1 MEIFSKMSVLDF
13 NLFNRFKK
21 QHLSG
26 AILYLTSRLLKLEEY
41 SAQQI
46 VQEMQMDE

>member
-1 MEIFSKMSVLDF
+1 MSVLDF

-21 QHLSG
+21 QHVTG

-41 SAQQI
+41 SAQQVI
-46 VQEMQMDE
+46 KLMDMDE

>member
-1 MEIFSKMSVLDF
+1 MTVLDF

-21 QHLSG
+21 QHVTG

-41 SAQQI
+41 SAQQVI
-46 VQEMQMDE
+46 KLMDMDE